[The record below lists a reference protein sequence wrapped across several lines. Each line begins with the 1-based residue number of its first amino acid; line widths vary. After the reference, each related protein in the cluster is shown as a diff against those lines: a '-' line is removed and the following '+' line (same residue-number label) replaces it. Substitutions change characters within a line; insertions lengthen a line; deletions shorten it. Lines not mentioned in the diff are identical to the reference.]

1 MPPRRVFLALLAPAL
16 LLGSCGSRGGDERVA
31 IAFIGEPGDLF
42 ETGLRLPPAGQ
53 EARAATAEG
62 LVMFDAAGEVVPGLA
77 ERWIVTD
84 DGLSYI
90 FRLRD
95 SEWPDGGEITG
106 EEVRDALRRTVAQLR
121 GTSLGLDLAPIANIR
136 AMTGRVVEVDL
147 ATPMPDFLRVLAQPE
162 LGILHKGRG
171 AGPMKLARDGML
183 GRFTPLPPETQGLPQ
198 DPRWK
203 SRVRPLEARALPAR
217 KAIAL
222 FDDGAV
228 DIVLG
233 GDLASMPLVDTGP
246 LSRGTVRLDAAQG
259 LFGLVVRN
267 PEGLL
272 GEAARR
278 EAIAMAIDR
287 SDLLAPFN
295 IGGWVPTTRVV
306 APGLAGDPGTLGE
319 RWEGMSIE
327 ARRAEAARRL
337 AGWRKPG
344 GAELTV
350 ALPQGPGADLLLRQ
364 LNSDLAPVGVRLV
377 RAAEGARPDLELIDR
392 QARYGEPRWYLNQ
405 LSCALNKPLCAPKAD
420 QRVAEALAAPDPLQR
435 AALLSEA
442 EAELTA
448 TNMYIPLGAP
458 VRWSLVRG
466 NIDGFTEN
474 RWSLHPLF
482 PLSLRPT

>member
-1 MPPRRVFLALLAPAL
+1 
-16 LLGSCGSRGGDERVA
+16 
-31 IAFIGEPGDLF
+31 
-42 ETGLRLPPAGQ
+42 
-53 EARAATAEG
+53 
-62 LVMFDAAGEVVPGLA
+62 
-77 ERWIVTD
+77 
-84 DGLSYI
+84 
-90 FRLRD
+90 
-95 SEWPDGGEITG
+95 
-106 EEVRDALRRTVAQLR
+106 EVRDALRRTVSQLR
-121 GTSLGLDLAPIANIR
+121 GTSLGMDLAPIANIR
-136 AMTGRVVEVDL
+136 AMTGRVVEGDL
-147 ATPMPDFLRVLAQPE
+147 ETPMTEFLRVLAQPE
-162 LGILHKGRG
+162 LGLLHKGRG
-171 AGPMKLARDGML
+171 AGPMKLERDGML
-183 GRFTPLPPETQGLPQ
+183 GRFTALPPETQGLPQ

-203 SRVRPLEARALPAR
+203 ARVRMLEARALPAR
-217 KAIAL
+217 KANAL

-267 PEGLL
+267 TDGLL
-272 GEAARR
+272 GDSARR
-278 EAIAMAIDR
+278 EALAMAIDR

-306 APGLAGDPGTLGE
+306 APGLPGDPGTLGE

-337 AGWRKPG
+337 AGWRKRG

-350 ALPQGPGADLLLRQ
+350 ALPAGPGADTLLRQ
-364 LNSDLAPVGVRLV
+364 LNADLAPVGVRLV
-377 RAAEGARPDLELIDR
+377 RAGKGAKPDLELIDR
-392 QARYGEPRWYLNQ
+392 LARYGEPRWYLNQ
-405 LSCALNKPLCAPKAD
+405 LSCTLNKPLCSPVAD
-420 QRVAEALAAPDPLQR
+420 QRVGEALAAADPLQR

-442 EAELTA
+442 EAELTS

-466 NIDGFTEN
+466 TIDGFTEN

-482 PLSLRPT
+482 PLSQRPT